1 MYTIYPDQS
10 TLSGFERNDTFRIEK
25 SNQEVM
31 REWYMVPCR

>member
-10 TLSGFERNDTFRIEK
+10 TLSGFERKDAFLIEK
-25 SNQEVM
+25 SNQKVM